1 MTLSPKLQDKR
12 HPCSAF
18 DWSVPV
24 DNDPSRKS
32 EFHRAAKTQLK
43 ALASHFGWPAS
54 AYDLRS
60 NLAGMAV
67 SGEITLHHD
76 HIYISVSQC
85 IIGAGT
91 GILIR
96 SCKGRKDFS
105 GGPNTY
111 APLELLD
118 DVRAFAQRIL
128 AIIPHAQDGGAA

>member
-1 MTLSPKLQDKR
+1 MTFSANLKR
-12 HPCSAF
+12 HPCSTF

-24 DNDPSRKS
+24 RDDPSRKS
-32 EFHRAAKTQLK
+32 AFHRAAKTQLK
-43 ALASHFGWPAS
+43 ALARHFGWPDG

-60 NLAGMAV
+60 NLAGIAV

-85 IIGAGT
+85 RLGAGT

-96 SCKGRKDFS
+96 SCKGQKDFA
-105 GGPNTY
+105 GGRNTY

-128 AIIPHAQDGGAA
+128 AFIPPAQNGGAA